1 MSLTFKKFTVTSQLF
16 FLKSRP
22 NQTVTK
28 TDDRCIYE
36 KLNMFQ
42 QKAPDLAQQPAKSK
56 PYLSY
61 PFSLLFGTGLTGPT
75 GLLLNFSFQPSIQD
89 FTQCLGVY

>member
-1 MSLTFKKFTVTSQLF
+1 MSAF
-16 FLKSRP
+16 FFSMSHS
-22 NQTVTK
+22 NQTVTT

-42 QKAPDLAQQPAKSK
+42 QKAPDLAQHPGKSK

-89 FTQCLGVY
+89 FTRCLVY